1 MIGLKRV
8 APCAAIL
15 ISSSFAAQAVAATY
29 AFASVTGIQYGADI
43 SVTGVLVNDTAPTTI
58 TLPKAGPAASDL
70 DSCKGFVFSMISTP
84 RTYVL
89 TVVTTETSDPLLGTY
104 TILSSCGLD
113 RTPGSQQSLP

>member
-1 MIGLKRV
+1 
-8 APCAAIL
+8 
-15 ISSSFAAQAVAATY
+15 
-29 AFASVTGIQYGADI
+29 
-43 SVTGVLVNDTAPTTI
+43 
-58 TLPKAGPAASDL
+58 L

-113 RTPGSQQSLP
+113 RIPGSQQSLP